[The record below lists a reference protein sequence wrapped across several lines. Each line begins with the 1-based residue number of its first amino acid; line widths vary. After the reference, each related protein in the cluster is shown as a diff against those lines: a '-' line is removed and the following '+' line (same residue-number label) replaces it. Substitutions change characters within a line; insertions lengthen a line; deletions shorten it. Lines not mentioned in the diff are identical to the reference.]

1 MGMVTGDFSHIGGG
15 DGVAKPDGGS
25 PVAIPSRAWA
35 KGGADGPA
43 QPGTKCRSDRAGPMA
58 GGPCLA
64 VPGPGRA
71 GWTFWLSIP
80 GFAIEGCDSTRC
92 KS

>member
-35 KGGADGPA
+35 RGAADGRTAARCDRPA
-43 QPGTKCRSDRAGPMA
+43 PMVGGRALSCL
-58 GGPCLA
+58 GGPSVDLLA
-64 VPGPGRA
+64 IYTCFCG
-71 GWTFWLSIP
+71 
-80 GFAIEGCDSTRC
+80 
-92 KS
+92 